1 MHILNIYMMQYV
13 KMTDRSPAVV
23 TAIKV
28 SFEFFAKNTLK
39 FTQ

>member
-1 MHILNIYMMQYV
+1 MMQYI

-28 SFEFFAKNTLK
+28 SFEFCAKTH
-39 FTQ
+39 